1 MNNDLWIDKH
11 RKARLQSELDD
22 LETEAKVIAL
32 RRDQVA
38 KELETL
44 VIEMNVATMTQD
56 YPAFERELLKM
67 SFV

>member
-1 MNNDLWIDKH
+1 MNDLGIAKH
-11 RKARLQSELDD
+11 RRARLRSELDA

-44 VIEMNVATMTQD
+44 VIEMSVETMIEE
-56 YPAFERELLKM
+56 YPAFERELLRIR
-67 SFV
+67 FV

>member
-1 MNNDLWIDKH
+1 MTDELAIFKQ
-11 RKARLQSELDD
+11 RRARLRSELADHD
-22 LETEAKVIAL
+22 IKAKAINL

-44 VIEMNVATMTQD
+44 VIEMNVEQMVTD